1 MNLRKYLRS
10 QIGKKAKGLTT
21 KAQFILE
28 IVAVD
33 EQMRVQY
40 NQVRQ
45 IVENG
50 GKGHGYVTVVVN
62 KGKKNEK
69 VIQEDIE
76 NLLTTS
82 GRDFFHAQVYTNT
95 SAGTKAGNGIAVSN
109 EATDPVAGDT
119 TLVGE
124 ITTGGLTRVVA
135 ATISHTVSTNVTTI
149 ENEFTATAVFTN
161 IHKSGLFNQDTI
173 GGQMTH
179 AEKFAADVD
188 LQISDTL
195 TVTWTLTLG

>member
-28 IVAVD
+28 IVAAD
-33 EQMRVQY
+33 ESMRVQY
-40 NQVRQ
+40 NQARQ
-45 IVENG
+45 MLEHG
-50 GKGHGYVTVVVN
+50 GLSHGYVTVIVN
-62 KGKKNEK
+62 KGKPNEK
-69 VIQEDIE
+69 IIQEDIK

-95 SAGTKAGNGIAVSN
+95 SAGTRGGNGIAVSN
-109 EATDPVAGDT
+109 NAVDPVVGDT
-119 TLVGE
+119 TLAGE
-124 ITTGGLTRVVA
+124 ITTGGLTRVQA

-161 IHKSGLFNQDTI
+161 LHKSGLFNQVTI

-179 AEKFAADVD
+179 AEKFVADVN

-195 TVTWTLTLG
+195 TITWTLTLG